1 MNVPFFD
8 VLCAEHGLQE
18 TFSQSP
24 ADLVCPICE
33 NKATRIYS
41 APPKA
46 IVEFRDGW
54 DSGAGQHFSTKRDR
68 DNWLS
73 SHHMRKV
80 RS

>member
-8 VLCAEHGLQE
+8 VLCAEHGKQE
-18 TFSQSP
+18 TFSLTP
-24 ADLVCPICE
+24 ADLCCPLCSIPA
-33 NKATRIYS
+33 KRVWS

-54 DSGAGQHFSTKRDR
+54 DMGAGRNFYSKRDR
-68 DNWLS
+68 DNWLVQNGK
-73 SHHMRKV
+73 RKV